1 MLRVQMDFD
10 IEQAIETVSRAVQSS
25 HTPVVDLMAVQGEC
39 PFRILVATILSARTK
54 DEVTAAACKR
64 LFKRAV
70 DPTSLAVL
78 SREELEKIIF
88 PVGFYRNKAKY
99 LAQLPGVLME
109 RFNGEVPGRM
119 EDLLTLPGVGRKTAN
134 LVLALAFKVPAICVD
149 THVHR
154 IMNIWG
160 YVTTTTP
167 LRTEMALREK
177 LPQKYWLTINGT
189 LVAFGQHT
197 CKPVAPRCDRCA
209 LSESCPK
216 IGVSTR
222 EKKAGIPPDGVQKF
236 ISWNV
241 NGLRAIHKKGFLDI
255 VARFDAD
262 IFALQEIKALE
273 EQLPLELVNVPG
285 YRAYFHSAVR
295 KGYSGVAV
303 YAKKE
308 PLAVHYGLG
317 EERFDS
323 EGRVLTLEYEDFFFV
338 NSYFPNAQD
347 GLNRIDFKIAFN
359 NRMLQYIEKLSKTKS
374 VVLCGDLNV
383 AHTPIDLANPAA
395 NKDNAGFS
403 PLERAWMDEIIATG
417 YIDSFRK
424 FCTEPNNYT
433 WWSYRFRAREKNIG
447 WRIDYFLLDSKS
459 ESRLVEATIH
469 NDIIGSDHCPVSIG
483 FV

>member
-1 MLRVQMDFD
+1 MDFE
-10 IEQAIETVSRAVQSS
+10 IEQAIETVSRVVQTY
-25 HTPVVDLMAVQGEC
+25 HTPVVDLMAVQGES

-64 LFKRAV
+64 LFKRAA
-70 DPTSLAVL
+70 DPISLAAL

-88 PVGFYRNKAKY
+88 PVGFYHNKAKY

-160 YVTTTTP
+160 YVTTTMP
-167 LRTEMALREK
+167 LQTEMALREK
-177 LPQKYWLTINGT
+177 LPQKYWLTINGI

-197 CKPVAPRCDRCA
+197 CKPVAPRCGRCA

-216 IGVSTR
+216 IGVPTR
-222 EKKAGIPPDGVQKF
+222 EKKEASLRNGIKKF
-236 ISWNV
+236 VSWNV

-262 IFALQEIKALE
+262 IFALQEIKAQE
-273 EQLPLELVNVPG
+273 EQLPPELVSVPG
-285 YRAYFHSAVR
+285 YQAYFHSAER

-303 YAKKE
+303 YAKKQ
-308 PLAVHYGLG
+308 PLAVYYGMG
-317 EERFDS
+317 EKRFDS
-323 EGRVLTLEYEDFFFV
+323 EGRVLTLEYDDYFFV

-347 GLNRIDFKIAFN
+347 GLSRIDFKIAFN
-359 NRMLQYIEKLSKTKS
+359 NRMLQYIEELSKIKS
-374 VVLCGDLNV
+374 VVLCGDFNV
-383 AHTPIDLANPAA
+383 AHTPIDLANPEA

-403 PLERAWMDEIIATG
+403 PPERAWVDEIIAKG
-417 YIDSFRK
+417 YVDSFRR
-424 FCTEPNNYT
+424 FCTEPNKYT

-469 NDIIGSDHCPVSIG
+469 DDVMGSDHCPVSIG